1 MDKGITNKKQGK
13 RGKSIAKKSAKA
25 SKTVQVFWP
34 SEEKY
39 RVILESI
46 EELYYEVDLAGNLTV
61 SNDSMSKILGYSK
74 EELIGMNNRQYM
86 DPETSKKVYHT
97 FNQVYQTGIP
107 AKAFDWELIRKDG
120 TKRILETSVSL
131 LRDSKGRPV
140 GFYGIGRDITERKQA
155 EEELR
160 TEKQRFQNL
169 SENAPF
175 GMVMIDQDGTFRY
188 INPKFRELFG
198 YDLADIPNGKTWFR
212 KAYPEATYRY
222 HVFSAWKQDFKSMKP
237 GEKGS
242 RVFTVT
248 CKDGTE
254 KIINFIPVQL
264 KTGENLMACE
274 DITERKQAEAAL
286 KESEGKYRAILNSI
300 EEGYYE
306 VDLAGNF
313 TFFNNFLVKSLGYTK
328 EELMGLNNRHYMSP
342 ETALLV
348 FKTFNEVYRTG
359 NPKRDFEWELIN
371 KDGSKR
377 FVEVS
382 VSLMRNE
389 KGQPKGFYGIARDIT
404 ERKQIEE
411 ESKVHQEQMMQA
423 SKMVAL
429 GTLVSSMA
437 HEINNP
443 NNFIMLNTPLLQ
455 EAWENSKPILEE
467 YYEKNGDFIIGG
479 MRYTEMRENIPV
491 LFSGIVDGSKRIKQ
505 IVEDLRNFARR
516 EASDMTQSVD
526 VNAVLKSAVTLLS
539 NMLMKSTNHFS
550 IDYGNPLPLLKG
562 NFQRLE
568 QVIINLIQNACQALR
583 DAKKSI
589 LVTTS
594 YDEKREGIIIRV
606 EDEGIGIPPKILP
619 HITDSFFTTK
629 VESGGT
635 GLGLS
640 ISSRIVKE
648 HGGTLTFESE
658 VRKGTKAEIFL
669 PLYRTEKALEERAK

>member
-1 MDKGITNKKQGK
+1 MV
-13 RGKSIAKKSAKA
+13 KKSAKA
-25 SKTVQVFWP
+25 SKVVQVFRP
-34 SEEKY
+34 SKEKY

-120 TKRILETSVSL
+120 AKRILETSVSL

-175 GMVMIDQDGTFRY
+175 GMVMIDQDGSFRY

-212 KAYPEATYRY
+212 KAYPEAPYRY

-264 KTGENLMACE
+264 ETGENVMACE

-382 VSLMRNE
+382 VSLMRDE

-467 YYEKNGDFIIGG
+467 YYEKHGDFIIGG
-479 MRYTEMRENIPV
+479 MRYTEMRDNIPV

-550 IDYGNPLPLLKG
+550 IDYGSPLPLLKG

-594 YDEKREGIIIRV
+594 YDEKKQGIIIRV
-606 EDEGIGIPPKILP
+606 EDEGIGIPPEILP

-629 VESGGT
+629 AESGGT

-640 ISSRIVKE
+640 ISSRIVRE

-669 PLYRTEKALEERAK
+669 PLYRTEKALEERAQ